1 MMCARIRI
9 CFVLCICSHD
19 GTSCY
24 VDGKQYNFW
33 YPAFVVRSQLLGL
46 ITDITADSL
55 SQQRQERTNCSAHIE
70 FNDKSYSHIR
80 LLVNMT
86 LPTSSHPCQPST
98 HSTVPSM
105 SAVTAHRIS
114 SHQHLVSDSKK
125 KDYNTV
131 TAPRDRDKKWYRT
144 LDGRKDRAQSRRRRP
159 TLVAGRSQQVR
170 LDHSPHA

>member
-1 MMCARIRI
+1 MSCT
-9 CFVLCICSHD
+9 CSHK

-24 VDGKQYNFW
+24 VDCKQHNLW
-33 YPAFVVRSQLLGL
+33 YLVLVVHSNLFEL
-46 ITDITADSL
+46 ITDVTVHNS
-55 SQQRQERTNCSAHIE
+55 SSERHSRTDCSAHIK
-70 FNDKSYSHIR
+70 FNDESYSHIR

-86 LPTSSHPCQPST
+86 LPASSHPST
-98 HSTVPSM
+98 HPTIPSM

-131 TAPRDRDKKWYRT
+131 TAPKGRDKKWYRT

>member
-1 MMCARIRI
+1 MS
-9 CFVLCICSHD
+9 LHPDSHD
-19 GTSCY
+19 THN
-24 VDGKQYNFW
+24 KNN
-33 YPAFVVRSQLLGL
+33 R
-46 ITDITADSL
+46 
-55 SQQRQERTNCSAHIE
+55 SAHIE
-70 FNDKSYSHIR
+70 FNDESYSHIR

-86 LPTSSHPCQPST
+86 LPTSSRPCPPST
-98 HSTVPSM
+98 HPTIPSI

-131 TAPRDRDKKWYRT
+131 TAPKDHDKKWYRT